1 MAVKAKAE
9 ITLYKIISVDKVV
22 RYHLLQSSTLAA
34 PSKPADGAVI
44 GSNWSKTEPSYTS
57 GSTSTLYFVD
67 QTVLSNG
74 TLKYSEVS
82 KSSSYEAAKE
92 AWNKANNAQK
102 TADSANSKI
111 DGLQVGGR
119 NMLRGSSFDNQ
130 PNVNNTYIKYKN
142 NSVKLTVDNTNGAT
156 GTIKYVSIS
165 SLTQSWNLSDVIGKT
180 ITISMWVYVE
190 KSKQVDGYEFRIVYT
205 HEGNTKWFNPDTKYP
220 YYVPDADKLKVGWNY
235 LYASFTI
242 PSDST
247 QADFNFTLCARAGK
261 TSTAWFSSPK
271 AEIGNVATDW
281 TPAPED
287 AIADTYQ
294 EYYLSASQTA
304 LSGGFWTTTAPT
316 WVNGKYMWSRT
327 VKVDGAGNKTYT
339 PSQNGVCIAGA
350 KGDTGASG
358 KGIKS
363 TAITY
368 QLSASQTKA
377 PTGTWLSS
385 PPKTDIAT
393 PYLWTR
399 TVITYTDNTT
409 STSYSISST
418 LDSLMVGGRNLF
430 KHSSLV
436 GEQLT
441 CDSVNG
447 CNSIDTEKYEDIGY
461 HIVTPNAGNLNNGIL
476 FVFKDFTT
484 LGLKKGDTITFS
496 IDVKGTSDE
505 HNPFLKIWLP
515 KDDPNA
521 WWVGDQS
528 DNSEFVPTNE
538 FKRASVTFTIPNT
551 YELSYIFFGV
561 HGNIQS
567 DLYIRNAKLEKGTV
581 ATDWTPAPEDL
592 ETRVSNAETAIS
604 NNAKEIKLKAS
615 QDEVTTISDNLEV
628 LTKTS
633 TEFKQTVEGW
643 QLNWDKLISTG
654 NAEIASHKDYITFD
668 KGDIILGESSNDL
681 KLKITNDSI
690 QFKGTSDTEVT
701 PDSDATAW
709 ITGKTFHISDGEIQ
723 NSLKFGDI
731 LMKPTSSGNLAI
743 DDYVE
748 FGPTVR
754 IGNPSSRYTRINSN
768 GLMVNNENTVI
779 AQIGYGTAGDPN
791 GGNSVYAFY
800 TFGERKTGTLSGGYS
815 LVEGFNNT
823 ATGFCA
829 HAEGWPSIA
838 SGTSAHAE
846 GSSTASGDDSHAE
859 GGSTTASGDD
869 SHTEGMCTT
878 ASGQSSHAEGEHT
891 EASEIGAHAEGSYT
905 KAMGAYSHAE
915 GGSTTASG
923 DYSHAGG
930 VGTIAK
936 NDYQTVIGRYN
947 ANKNSAFIIGNG
959 SSDTERSNALTV
971 DWDGNITGKSLTSA
985 NDLKL
990 GFGSSNIFKPYFT
1003 KGDSIT
1009 LTIYAVGYVTTRGKE
1024 VAMYVPLSRPII
1036 AGGSVSVASV
1046 NGLTIRQNG
1055 KYLYSSSASNSVNPS
1070 SFRAAIVGS
1079 GCGVNIV
1086 ATFGNTVNATVND
1099 VCSITAS
1106 IKITFS

>member
-22 RYHLLQSSTLAA
+22 RYYLLQSSTLAA

-74 TLKYSEVS
+74 ALKYSEVS

-102 TADSANSKI
+102 TAN
-111 DGLQVGGR
+111 
-119 NMLRGSSFDNQ
+119 
-130 PNVNNTYIKYKN
+130 
-142 NSVKLTVDNTNGAT
+142 
-156 GTIKYVSIS
+156 
-165 SLTQSWNLSDVIGKT
+165 
-180 ITISMWVYVE
+180 
-190 KSKQVDGYEFRIVYT
+190 
-205 HEGNTKWFNPDTKYP
+205 
-220 YYVPDADKLKVGWNY
+220 
-235 LYASFTI
+235 
-242 PSDST
+242 
-247 QADFNFTLCARAGK
+247 
-261 TSTAWFSSPK
+261 
-271 AEIGNVATDW
+271 
-281 TPAPED
+281 D

-304 LSGGFWTTTAPT
+304 LSGGSWSTTAPT

-363 TAITY
+363 TAIAY

-409 STSYSISST
+409 STSYGVSST
-418 LDSLMVGGRNLF
+418 
-430 KHSSLV
+430 
-436 GEQLT
+436 
-441 CDSVNG
+441 
-447 CNSIDTEKYEDIGY
+447 
-461 HIVTPNAGNLNNGIL
+461 
-476 FVFKDFTT
+476 
-484 LGLKKGDTITFS
+484 
-496 IDVKGTSDE
+496 
-505 HNPFLKIWLP
+505 
-515 KDDPNA
+515 
-521 WWVGDQS
+521 
-528 DNSEFVPTNE
+528 
-538 FKRASVTFTIPNT
+538 
-551 YELSYIFFGV
+551 
-561 HGNIQS
+561 
-567 DLYIRNAKLEKGTV
+567 
-581 ATDWTPAPEDL
+581 WTPALEDL
-592 ETRVSNAETAIS
+592 KTRISDAETAIS

-615 QDEVTTISDNLEV
+615 RDEVTTISDNLEV

-643 QLNWDKLISTG
+643 QLNWDKLISTD
-654 NAEIASHKDYITFD
+654 NAEVASHQDYITFD

-690 QFKGTSDTEVT
+690 QFKGTSNTEVT

-723 NSLKFGDI
+723 NSLKFGK
-731 LMKPTSSGNLAI
+731 LYLKPNNENNSVDLYYSDSESDVISGSYVRLGQTISMGNGMGSGFLKLNTGCIQMYPTTLADTI
-743 DDYVE
+743 GNGNTGKFELHAGGSYPYIIFGDYNTNDE
-748 FGPTVR
+748 AKKEKGRYSVR
-754 IGNPSSRYTRINSN
+754 IGGS
-768 GLMVNNENTVI
+768 NTVSGNCSV
-779 AQIGYGTAGDPN
+779 AIGYSSD
-791 GGNSVYAFY
+791 V
-800 TFGERKTGTLSGGYS
+800 SGK
-815 LVEGFNNT
+815 N
-823 ATGFCA
+823 
-829 HAEGWPSIA
+829 
-838 SGTSAHAE
+838 
-846 GSSTASGDDSHAE
+846 STAIGHYLKNISDNQLLIGKYNI
-859 GGSTTASGDD
+859 
-869 SHTEGMCTT
+869 
-878 ASGQSSHAEGEHT
+878 SS
-891 EASEIGAHAEGSYT
+891 
-905 KAMGAYSHAE
+905 
-915 GGSTTASG
+915 
-923 DYSHAGG
+923 DYP
-930 VGTIAK
+930 
-936 NDYQTVIGRYN
+936 
-947 ANKNSAFIIGNG
+947 FIIGNG

-1070 SFRAAIVGS
+1070 SFRAAIVGR

>member
-22 RYHLLQSSTLAA
+22 RYYLLQSSTLAA

-119 NMLRGSSFDNQ
+119 NLARKTSSDWSSWIIPVANKANICASLTSIYPGDKKVGDIFTITFDIEVKKFTAGSGGTFNIFFQGAVDGAWKVSNPFVNISPVFDFKTKALAGDFTERVSATCKIINDNQ
-130 PNVNNTYIKYKN
+130 ASAKKFDFDVRCDYSDGTGKYRIK
-142 NSVKLTVDNTNGAT
+142 
-156 GTIKYVSIS
+156 
-165 SLTQSWNLSDVIGKT
+165 NLK
-180 ITISMWVYVE
+180 VE
-190 KSKQVDGYEFRIVYT
+190 K
-205 HEGNTKWFNPDTKYP
+205 GNK
-220 YYVPDADKLKVGWNY
+220 
-235 LYASFTI
+235 
-242 PSDST
+242 
-247 QADFNFTLCARAGK
+247 
-261 TSTAWFSSPK
+261 
-271 AEIGNVATDW
+271 ATDW

-287 AIADTYQ
+287 AMADTYQ
-294 EYYLSASQTA
+294 EYYLSTSQTA
-304 LSGGFWTTTAPT
+304 LSGGSWSTTAPT
-316 WVNGKYMWSRT
+316 WANGKYMWSRT

-409 STSYSISST
+409 STSYGISST

-436 GEQLT
+436 GEQLV
-441 CDSVNG
+441 CDDISG
-447 CNSIDTEKYEDIGY
+447 CNSVGTMKYEDSGY
-461 HIVTPNAGNLNNGIL
+461 HLVTPNAGNSNNGIL
-476 FVFKDFTT
+476 FKFNDIST

-496 IDVKGTSDE
+496 IDVKGTSDA

-515 KDDPNA
+515 KESTNV
-521 WWVGDQS
+521 WWEGTS
-528 DNSEFVPTNE
+528 SNMAKFVPTKE
-538 FKRASVTFTIPNT
+538 FKRASVTFTIPSS
-551 YELSYIFFGV
+551 YELPYILFGI

-592 ETRVSNAETAIS
+592 KTRISDAETAIS

-615 QDEVTTISDNLEV
+615 QDEVTTISDNLKV

-643 QLNWDKLISTG
+643 QLNWDKLISTD
-654 NAEIASHKDYITFD
+654 NAEVASHQDYITFD

-723 NSLKFGDI
+723 NSLKFGK
-731 LMKPTSSGNLAI
+731 LYLKPNNENNSVDLYYSDSESDVISGSYVRLGQTISMGNGMGSGFLKLNTGCIQMYPTTLADTI
-743 DDYVE
+743 GNGNTGKFELHAGGSYPYIIFGDYNTNDE
-748 FGPTVR
+748 AKKEKGRYSVR
-754 IGNPSSRYTRINSN
+754 IGGS
-768 GLMVNNENTVI
+768 NTVSGNCSV
-779 AQIGYGTAGDPN
+779 AIGYSSD
-791 GGNSVYAFY
+791 V
-800 TFGERKTGTLSGGYS
+800 SGK
-815 LVEGFNNT
+815 N
-823 ATGFCA
+823 
-829 HAEGWPSIA
+829 
-838 SGTSAHAE
+838 
-846 GSSTASGDDSHAE
+846 STAIGHYLKNISDNQLLIGKYNI
-859 GGSTTASGDD
+859 
-869 SHTEGMCTT
+869 
-878 ASGQSSHAEGEHT
+878 SS
-891 EASEIGAHAEGSYT
+891 
-905 KAMGAYSHAE
+905 
-915 GGSTTASG
+915 
-923 DYSHAGG
+923 DYP
-930 VGTIAK
+930 
-936 NDYQTVIGRYN
+936 
-947 ANKNSAFIIGNG
+947 FIIGNG

-1009 LTIYAVGYVTTRGKE
+1009 LTIYAVGYVTTGGKE

>member
-22 RYHLLQSSTLAA
+22 RYYLLQSSTLAA

-74 TLKYSEVS
+74 ALKYSEVS

-102 TADSANSKI
+102 TAN
-111 DGLQVGGR
+111 
-119 NMLRGSSFDNQ
+119 
-130 PNVNNTYIKYKN
+130 
-142 NSVKLTVDNTNGAT
+142 
-156 GTIKYVSIS
+156 
-165 SLTQSWNLSDVIGKT
+165 
-180 ITISMWVYVE
+180 
-190 KSKQVDGYEFRIVYT
+190 
-205 HEGNTKWFNPDTKYP
+205 
-220 YYVPDADKLKVGWNY
+220 
-235 LYASFTI
+235 
-242 PSDST
+242 
-247 QADFNFTLCARAGK
+247 
-261 TSTAWFSSPK
+261 
-271 AEIGNVATDW
+271 
-281 TPAPED
+281 D

-304 LSGGFWTTTAPT
+304 LSGGSWSTTAPT

-363 TAITY
+363 TAIAY

-409 STSYSISST
+409 STSYGVSST
-418 LDSLMVGGRNLF
+418 
-430 KHSSLV
+430 
-436 GEQLT
+436 
-441 CDSVNG
+441 
-447 CNSIDTEKYEDIGY
+447 
-461 HIVTPNAGNLNNGIL
+461 
-476 FVFKDFTT
+476 
-484 LGLKKGDTITFS
+484 
-496 IDVKGTSDE
+496 
-505 HNPFLKIWLP
+505 
-515 KDDPNA
+515 
-521 WWVGDQS
+521 
-528 DNSEFVPTNE
+528 
-538 FKRASVTFTIPNT
+538 
-551 YELSYIFFGV
+551 
-561 HGNIQS
+561 
-567 DLYIRNAKLEKGTV
+567 
-581 ATDWTPAPEDL
+581 WTPALEDL
-592 ETRVSNAETAIS
+592 KTRISDAETAIS

-615 QDEVTTISDNLEV
+615 RDEVTAISDNLKV

-643 QLNWDKLISTG
+643 QLNWDKLISTD
-654 NAEIASHKDYITFD
+654 NAEVASHQDYITFD

-690 QFKGTSDTEVT
+690 QFKGTSNTEVM

-723 NSLKFGDI
+723 NSLKFGK
-731 LMKPTSSGNLAI
+731 LYLKPNNENNSVDLYYSDSESDVISGSYVRLGQTISMGNGMGSGFLKLNTGCIQMYPTTLADTNGNGNTGKFELHAGGSYPYI
-743 DDYVE
+743 IFGDYNTNDE
-748 FGPTVR
+748 AKKEKGRYSVR
-754 IGNPSSRYTRINSN
+754 IGGS
-768 GLMVNNENTVI
+768 NTVSGNCSV
-779 AQIGYGTAGDPN
+779 AIGYSSD
-791 GGNSVYAFY
+791 V
-800 TFGERKTGTLSGGYS
+800 SGK
-815 LVEGFNNT
+815 N
-823 ATGFCA
+823 
-829 HAEGWPSIA
+829 
-838 SGTSAHAE
+838 
-846 GSSTASGDDSHAE
+846 STAIGHYLKNISDNQLLIGKYNI
-859 GGSTTASGDD
+859 
-869 SHTEGMCTT
+869 
-878 ASGQSSHAEGEHT
+878 SS
-891 EASEIGAHAEGSYT
+891 
-905 KAMGAYSHAE
+905 
-915 GGSTTASG
+915 
-923 DYSHAGG
+923 DYP
-930 VGTIAK
+930 
-936 NDYQTVIGRYN
+936 
-947 ANKNSAFIIGNG
+947 FIIGNG

>member
-22 RYHLLQSSTLAA
+22 RYYLLQSSTLAA

-74 TLKYSEVS
+74 ALKYSEVS

-119 NMLRGSSFDNQ
+119 NLARKTSSDWSSWIIPVANKANICASLTSIYPGDKKVGDIFTITFDIEVKKFTAGSGGTFNIFFQGAVDGAWKVSNPFVNISPVFDFKTKALAGDFTERVSATCKIINDNQ
-130 PNVNNTYIKYKN
+130 ASAKKFDFDVRCDYSDGTGKYRIK
-142 NSVKLTVDNTNGAT
+142 
-156 GTIKYVSIS
+156 
-165 SLTQSWNLSDVIGKT
+165 NLK
-180 ITISMWVYVE
+180 VE
-190 KSKQVDGYEFRIVYT
+190 K
-205 HEGNTKWFNPDTKYP
+205 GNK
-220 YYVPDADKLKVGWNY
+220 
-235 LYASFTI
+235 
-242 PSDST
+242 
-247 QADFNFTLCARAGK
+247 
-261 TSTAWFSSPK
+261 
-271 AEIGNVATDW
+271 ATDW

-304 LSGGFWTTTAPT
+304 LSGGSWSTTAPT

-363 TAITY
+363 TAIAY

-377 PTGTWLSS
+377 PTSTWLSS

-409 STSYSISST
+409 STSYGVSST

-447 CNSIDTEKYEDIGY
+447 CNSIDTKEYEDIGY

-496 IDVKGTSDE
+496 IDVKGTTDE
-505 HNPFLKIWLP
+505 YNPFLKIWLP
-515 KDDPNA
+515 KDNPDA

-592 ETRVSNAETAIS
+592 ETRVSDAETAIS
-604 NNAKEIKLKAS
+604 NNEKEIKLKAS
-615 QDEVTTISDNLEV
+615 QDEVTTISDNLKV
-628 LTKTS
+628 FTKTS

-643 QLNWDKLISTG
+643 QLNWDKLISTD
-654 NAEIASHKDYITFD
+654 NAEVASHQDYITFD

-723 NSLKFGDI
+723 NSLKFGK
-731 LMKPTSSGNLAI
+731 LYLKPNNENNSVDLYYSDSESDVISGSYVRLGQTISMGNGMGSGFLKLNTGCIQMYPTTLADTI
-743 DDYVE
+743 GNGNTGKFELHAGGSYPYIIFGDYNTNDE
-748 FGPTVR
+748 AKKEKGRYSVR
-754 IGNPSSRYTRINSN
+754 IGGS
-768 GLMVNNENTVI
+768 NTVSGNCSV
-779 AQIGYGTAGDPN
+779 AIGYSSD
-791 GGNSVYAFY
+791 V
-800 TFGERKTGTLSGGYS
+800 SGK
-815 LVEGFNNT
+815 N
-823 ATGFCA
+823 
-829 HAEGWPSIA
+829 
-838 SGTSAHAE
+838 
-846 GSSTASGDDSHAE
+846 STAIGHYLKNISDNQLLIGKYNI
-859 GGSTTASGDD
+859 
-869 SHTEGMCTT
+869 
-878 ASGQSSHAEGEHT
+878 SS
-891 EASEIGAHAEGSYT
+891 
-905 KAMGAYSHAE
+905 
-915 GGSTTASG
+915 
-923 DYSHAGG
+923 DYP
-930 VGTIAK
+930 
-936 NDYQTVIGRYN
+936 
-947 ANKNSAFIIGNG
+947 FIIGNG

-1009 LTIYAVGYVTTRGKE
+1009 LTIYAVGYVTTGGKE

-1046 NGLTIRQNG
+1046 HGLTIRQNG

>member
-22 RYHLLQSSTLAA
+22 RYYLLQSSTLAA

-74 TLKYSEVS
+74 ALKYSEVS

-102 TADSANSKI
+102 TAN
-111 DGLQVGGR
+111 
-119 NMLRGSSFDNQ
+119 
-130 PNVNNTYIKYKN
+130 
-142 NSVKLTVDNTNGAT
+142 
-156 GTIKYVSIS
+156 
-165 SLTQSWNLSDVIGKT
+165 
-180 ITISMWVYVE
+180 
-190 KSKQVDGYEFRIVYT
+190 
-205 HEGNTKWFNPDTKYP
+205 
-220 YYVPDADKLKVGWNY
+220 
-235 LYASFTI
+235 
-242 PSDST
+242 
-247 QADFNFTLCARAGK
+247 
-261 TSTAWFSSPK
+261 
-271 AEIGNVATDW
+271 
-281 TPAPED
+281 D

-304 LSGGFWTTTAPT
+304 LSGGSWSTTAPT

-363 TAITY
+363 TAIAY

-409 STSYSISST
+409 STSYGVSST
-418 LDSLMVGGRNLF
+418 
-430 KHSSLV
+430 
-436 GEQLT
+436 
-441 CDSVNG
+441 
-447 CNSIDTEKYEDIGY
+447 
-461 HIVTPNAGNLNNGIL
+461 
-476 FVFKDFTT
+476 
-484 LGLKKGDTITFS
+484 
-496 IDVKGTSDE
+496 
-505 HNPFLKIWLP
+505 
-515 KDDPNA
+515 
-521 WWVGDQS
+521 
-528 DNSEFVPTNE
+528 
-538 FKRASVTFTIPNT
+538 
-551 YELSYIFFGV
+551 
-561 HGNIQS
+561 
-567 DLYIRNAKLEKGTV
+567 
-581 ATDWTPAPEDL
+581 WTPALEDL
-592 ETRVSNAETAIS
+592 KTRISDAETAIS

-615 QDEVTTISDNLEV
+615 RDEVTAISDNLKV

-643 QLNWDKLISTG
+643 QLNWDKLISTD
-654 NAEIASHKDYITFD
+654 NAEVASHQDYITFD

-690 QFKGTSDTEVT
+690 QFKGTSNTEVT

-723 NSLKFGDI
+723 NSLKFGK
-731 LMKPTSSGNLAI
+731 LYLKPNNENNSVDLYYSDSESDVISGSYVRLGQTISMGNGMGSGFLKLNTGCIQMYPTTLADTNGNGNTGKFELHAGGSYPYI
-743 DDYVE
+743 IFGDYNTNDE
-748 FGPTVR
+748 AKKEKGRYSVR
-754 IGNPSSRYTRINSN
+754 IGGS
-768 GLMVNNENTVI
+768 NTVSGNCSV
-779 AQIGYGTAGDPN
+779 AIGYSSD
-791 GGNSVYAFY
+791 V
-800 TFGERKTGTLSGGYS
+800 SGK
-815 LVEGFNNT
+815 N
-823 ATGFCA
+823 
-829 HAEGWPSIA
+829 
-838 SGTSAHAE
+838 
-846 GSSTASGDDSHAE
+846 STAIGHYLKNISDNQLLIGKYNI
-859 GGSTTASGDD
+859 
-869 SHTEGMCTT
+869 
-878 ASGQSSHAEGEHT
+878 SS
-891 EASEIGAHAEGSYT
+891 
-905 KAMGAYSHAE
+905 
-915 GGSTTASG
+915 
-923 DYSHAGG
+923 DYP
-930 VGTIAK
+930 
-936 NDYQTVIGRYN
+936 
-947 ANKNSAFIIGNG
+947 FIIGNG

-971 DWDGNITGKSLTSA
+971 DWDGNITGKSLISA

-1009 LTIYAVGYVTTRGKE
+1009 LTIYAVGYVTTGGKE

>member
-22 RYHLLQSSTLAA
+22 RYYLLQSSTLAA

-74 TLKYSEVS
+74 ALKYSEVS

-102 TADSANSKI
+102 TAN
-111 DGLQVGGR
+111 
-119 NMLRGSSFDNQ
+119 
-130 PNVNNTYIKYKN
+130 
-142 NSVKLTVDNTNGAT
+142 
-156 GTIKYVSIS
+156 
-165 SLTQSWNLSDVIGKT
+165 
-180 ITISMWVYVE
+180 
-190 KSKQVDGYEFRIVYT
+190 
-205 HEGNTKWFNPDTKYP
+205 
-220 YYVPDADKLKVGWNY
+220 DAM
-235 LYASFTI
+235 
-242 PSDST
+242 
-247 QADFNFTLCARAGK
+247 
-261 TSTAWFSSPK
+261 
-271 AEIGNVATDW
+271 
-281 TPAPED
+281 
-287 AIADTYQ
+287 ADTYQ
-294 EYYLSASQTA
+294 EYYLSTSQTA
-304 LSGGFWTTTAPT
+304 LSGGSWSTTAPT
-316 WVNGKYMWSRT
+316 WANGKYMWSRT

-409 STSYSISST
+409 STSYGVSST
-418 LDSLMVGGRNLF
+418 LDSL
-430 KHSSLV
+430 LV
-436 GEQLT
+436 
-441 CDSVNG
+441 
-447 CNSIDTEKYEDIGY
+447 
-461 HIVTPNAGNLNNGIL
+461 
-476 FVFKDFTT
+476 
-484 LGLKKGDTITFS
+484 
-496 IDVKGTSDE
+496 
-505 HNPFLKIWLP
+505 
-515 KDDPNA
+515 
-521 WWVGDQS
+521 
-528 DNSEFVPTNE
+528 
-538 FKRASVTFTIPNT
+538 
-551 YELSYIFFGV
+551 
-561 HGNIQS
+561 
-567 DLYIRNAKLEKGTV
+567 
-581 ATDWTPAPEDL
+581 EDL
-592 ETRVSNAETAIS
+592 KTRVSDAETAIS

-615 QDEVTTISDNLEV
+615 QDEVTAISDNLKI

-643 QLNWDKLISTG
+643 QLNWDKLISTD
-654 NAEIASHKDYITFD
+654 NAEVASHQDYITFD

-701 PDSDATAW
+701 PDKDATAW

-723 NSLKFGDI
+723 NSLKFGK
-731 LMKPTSSGNLAI
+731 LYLKPNNENNSVDLYYSDSESDVISGSYVRLGQTISMGNGMGSGFLKLNTGCIQMYPTTLADTI
-743 DDYVE
+743 GNGNTGKFELHAGGSYPYIIFGDYNTNDE
-748 FGPTVR
+748 AKKEKGRYSVR
-754 IGNPSSRYTRINSN
+754 IGGS
-768 GLMVNNENTVI
+768 NTVSGNCSV
-779 AQIGYGTAGDPN
+779 AIGYSSD
-791 GGNSVYAFY
+791 V
-800 TFGERKTGTLSGGYS
+800 SGK
-815 LVEGFNNT
+815 N
-823 ATGFCA
+823 
-829 HAEGWPSIA
+829 
-838 SGTSAHAE
+838 
-846 GSSTASGDDSHAE
+846 STAIGHYLKNISDNQLLIGKYNI
-859 GGSTTASGDD
+859 
-869 SHTEGMCTT
+869 
-878 ASGQSSHAEGEHT
+878 SS
-891 EASEIGAHAEGSYT
+891 
-905 KAMGAYSHAE
+905 
-915 GGSTTASG
+915 
-923 DYSHAGG
+923 DYP
-930 VGTIAK
+930 
-936 NDYQTVIGRYN
+936 
-947 ANKNSAFIIGNG
+947 FIIGNG

-1009 LTIYAVGYVTTRGKE
+1009 LTIYAVGYVTTGGKE

-1046 NGLTIRQNG
+1046 HGLTIRQNG

>member
-22 RYHLLQSSTLAA
+22 RYYLLQSSTLAA

-74 TLKYSEVS
+74 ALKYSEVS

-102 TADSANSKI
+102 TAN
-111 DGLQVGGR
+111 
-119 NMLRGSSFDNQ
+119 
-130 PNVNNTYIKYKN
+130 
-142 NSVKLTVDNTNGAT
+142 
-156 GTIKYVSIS
+156 
-165 SLTQSWNLSDVIGKT
+165 
-180 ITISMWVYVE
+180 
-190 KSKQVDGYEFRIVYT
+190 
-205 HEGNTKWFNPDTKYP
+205 
-220 YYVPDADKLKVGWNY
+220 
-235 LYASFTI
+235 
-242 PSDST
+242 
-247 QADFNFTLCARAGK
+247 
-261 TSTAWFSSPK
+261 
-271 AEIGNVATDW
+271 
-281 TPAPED
+281 D

-304 LSGGFWTTTAPT
+304 LSGGSWSTTAPT

-363 TAITY
+363 TAIAY

-409 STSYSISST
+409 STSYGVSST
-418 LDSLMVGGRNLF
+418 
-430 KHSSLV
+430 
-436 GEQLT
+436 
-441 CDSVNG
+441 
-447 CNSIDTEKYEDIGY
+447 
-461 HIVTPNAGNLNNGIL
+461 
-476 FVFKDFTT
+476 
-484 LGLKKGDTITFS
+484 
-496 IDVKGTSDE
+496 
-505 HNPFLKIWLP
+505 
-515 KDDPNA
+515 
-521 WWVGDQS
+521 
-528 DNSEFVPTNE
+528 
-538 FKRASVTFTIPNT
+538 
-551 YELSYIFFGV
+551 
-561 HGNIQS
+561 
-567 DLYIRNAKLEKGTV
+567 
-581 ATDWTPAPEDL
+581 WTPALEDL
-592 ETRVSNAETAIS
+592 KTRISDAETAIS

-643 QLNWDKLISTG
+643 QLNWDKLISTD
-654 NAEIASHKDYITFD
+654 NAEVASHQDYITFD

-690 QFKGTSDTEVT
+690 QFKGTSNTEVT

-723 NSLKFGDI
+723 NSLKFGK
-731 LMKPTSSGNLAI
+731 LYLKPNNENNSVDLYYSDSESDVISGSYVRLGQTISMGNGMGSGFLKLNTGCIQMYPTTLADTNGNGNTGKFELHAGGSYPYI
-743 DDYVE
+743 IFGDYNTNDE
-748 FGPTVR
+748 AKKEKGRYSVR
-754 IGNPSSRYTRINSN
+754 IGGS
-768 GLMVNNENTVI
+768 NTVSGNCSV
-779 AQIGYGTAGDPN
+779 AIGYSSD
-791 GGNSVYAFY
+791 V
-800 TFGERKTGTLSGGYS
+800 SGK
-815 LVEGFNNT
+815 N
-823 ATGFCA
+823 
-829 HAEGWPSIA
+829 
-838 SGTSAHAE
+838 
-846 GSSTASGDDSHAE
+846 STAIGHYLKNISDNQLLIGKYNI
-859 GGSTTASGDD
+859 
-869 SHTEGMCTT
+869 
-878 ASGQSSHAEGEHT
+878 SS
-891 EASEIGAHAEGSYT
+891 
-905 KAMGAYSHAE
+905 
-915 GGSTTASG
+915 
-923 DYSHAGG
+923 DYP
-930 VGTIAK
+930 
-936 NDYQTVIGRYN
+936 
-947 ANKNSAFIIGNG
+947 FIIGNG

-1009 LTIYAVGYVTTRGKE
+1009 LTIYAVGYVTTGGKE

-1046 NGLTIRQNG
+1046 HGLTIRQNG

>member
-22 RYHLLQSSTLAA
+22 RYYLLQSSTLAA

-119 NMLRGSSFDNQ
+119 NLARKTSSDWSSWIIPVANKANICASLTSIYPGDKKVGDIFTITFDIEVKKFTAGSGGTFNIFFQGAVDGAWKVSNLFVNISPVFDFKTKALAGDFTERVSATCKIINDNQ
-130 PNVNNTYIKYKN
+130 ASAKKFDFDVRCDYSDGTGKYRIK
-142 NSVKLTVDNTNGAT
+142 
-156 GTIKYVSIS
+156 
-165 SLTQSWNLSDVIGKT
+165 NLK
-180 ITISMWVYVE
+180 VE
-190 KSKQVDGYEFRIVYT
+190 K
-205 HEGNTKWFNPDTKYP
+205 GNK
-220 YYVPDADKLKVGWNY
+220 
-235 LYASFTI
+235 
-242 PSDST
+242 
-247 QADFNFTLCARAGK
+247 
-261 TSTAWFSSPK
+261 
-271 AEIGNVATDW
+271 ATDW

-287 AIADTYQ
+287 AMADTYQ
-294 EYYLSASQTA
+294 EYYLSTSQTA
-304 LSGGFWTTTAPT
+304 LSGGSWSTTAPT
-316 WVNGKYMWSRT
+316 WANGKYMWSRT

-409 STSYSISST
+409 STSYGISST

-436 GEQLT
+436 GEQLV

-447 CNSIDTEKYEDIGY
+447 CNSIDTMKYEDSGY

-515 KDDPNA
+515 KEKIDV
-521 WWVGDQS
+521 WWEGTS
-528 DNSEFVPTNE
+528 SNMAEFVPTKE
-538 FKRASVTFTIPNT
+538 FKRASVTFTIPSS

-592 ETRVSNAETAIS
+592 KTRVSNAETAIS

-615 QDEVTTISDNLEV
+615 QDKVTAISDDLKV

-643 QLNWDKLISTG
+643 QLNWDKLISTD
-654 NAEIASHKDYITFD
+654 NAEVASHQDYITFD

-690 QFKGTSDTEVT
+690 QFKGTSNTEVT

-723 NSLKFGDI
+723 NSLKFGK
-731 LMKPTSSGNLAI
+731 LYLKPNNENNSVDLYYSDSESDVISGSYVRLGQTISMGNGMGSGFLKLNTGCIQMYPTTLADTNGNGNTGKFELHAGGSYPYI
-743 DDYVE
+743 IFGDYNTNDE
-748 FGPTVR
+748 AKKEKGRYSVR
-754 IGNPSSRYTRINSN
+754 IGGS
-768 GLMVNNENTVI
+768 NTVSGNCSV
-779 AQIGYGTAGDPN
+779 AIGYSSD
-791 GGNSVYAFY
+791 V
-800 TFGERKTGTLSGGYS
+800 SGK
-815 LVEGFNNT
+815 N
-823 ATGFCA
+823 
-829 HAEGWPSIA
+829 
-838 SGTSAHAE
+838 
-846 GSSTASGDDSHAE
+846 STAIGHYLKNISDNQLLIGKYNI
-859 GGSTTASGDD
+859 
-869 SHTEGMCTT
+869 
-878 ASGQSSHAEGEHT
+878 SS
-891 EASEIGAHAEGSYT
+891 
-905 KAMGAYSHAE
+905 
-915 GGSTTASG
+915 
-923 DYSHAGG
+923 DYP
-930 VGTIAK
+930 
-936 NDYQTVIGRYN
+936 
-947 ANKNSAFIIGNG
+947 FIIGNG

>member
-22 RYHLLQSSTLAA
+22 RYYLLQSSTLAA

-74 TLKYSEVS
+74 ALKYSEVS

-102 TADSANSKI
+102 TAN
-111 DGLQVGGR
+111 
-119 NMLRGSSFDNQ
+119 
-130 PNVNNTYIKYKN
+130 
-142 NSVKLTVDNTNGAT
+142 
-156 GTIKYVSIS
+156 
-165 SLTQSWNLSDVIGKT
+165 
-180 ITISMWVYVE
+180 
-190 KSKQVDGYEFRIVYT
+190 
-205 HEGNTKWFNPDTKYP
+205 
-220 YYVPDADKLKVGWNY
+220 
-235 LYASFTI
+235 
-242 PSDST
+242 
-247 QADFNFTLCARAGK
+247 
-261 TSTAWFSSPK
+261 
-271 AEIGNVATDW
+271 
-281 TPAPED
+281 D

-304 LSGGFWTTTAPT
+304 LSGGSWSTTAPT

-363 TAITY
+363 TVIAY

-409 STSYSISST
+409 STSYGVSST
-418 LDSLMVGGRNLF
+418 
-430 KHSSLV
+430 
-436 GEQLT
+436 
-441 CDSVNG
+441 
-447 CNSIDTEKYEDIGY
+447 
-461 HIVTPNAGNLNNGIL
+461 
-476 FVFKDFTT
+476 
-484 LGLKKGDTITFS
+484 
-496 IDVKGTSDE
+496 
-505 HNPFLKIWLP
+505 
-515 KDDPNA
+515 
-521 WWVGDQS
+521 
-528 DNSEFVPTNE
+528 
-538 FKRASVTFTIPNT
+538 
-551 YELSYIFFGV
+551 
-561 HGNIQS
+561 
-567 DLYIRNAKLEKGTV
+567 
-581 ATDWTPAPEDL
+581 WTPALEDL
-592 ETRVSNAETAIS
+592 KTRISDAETAIS

-615 QDEVTTISDNLEV
+615 QDGVTTISDNLKV

-643 QLNWDKLISTG
+643 QLNWDKLISTD
-654 NAEIASHKDYITFD
+654 NAEVASHQDYITFD

-690 QFKGTSDTEVT
+690 QFKGTRNTEVT

-723 NSLKFGDI
+723 NSLKFGK
-731 LMKPTSSGNLAI
+731 LYLKPNNENNSVDLYYSDSESDVISGSYVRLGQTISMGNGMGSGFLKLNTGCIQMYPTTLADTI
-743 DDYVE
+743 GNGNTGKFELHAGGSYPYIIFGDYNTNDE
-748 FGPTVR
+748 AKKEKGRYSVR
-754 IGNPSSRYTRINSN
+754 IGGS
-768 GLMVNNENTVI
+768 NTVSGNCSV
-779 AQIGYGTAGDPN
+779 AIGYSSD
-791 GGNSVYAFY
+791 V
-800 TFGERKTGTLSGGYS
+800 SGK
-815 LVEGFNNT
+815 N
-823 ATGFCA
+823 
-829 HAEGWPSIA
+829 
-838 SGTSAHAE
+838 
-846 GSSTASGDDSHAE
+846 STAIGHYLKNISDNQLLIGKYNI
-859 GGSTTASGDD
+859 
-869 SHTEGMCTT
+869 
-878 ASGQSSHAEGEHT
+878 SS
-891 EASEIGAHAEGSYT
+891 
-905 KAMGAYSHAE
+905 
-915 GGSTTASG
+915 
-923 DYSHAGG
+923 DYP
-930 VGTIAK
+930 
-936 NDYQTVIGRYN
+936 
-947 ANKNSAFIIGNG
+947 FIIGNG

>member
-22 RYHLLQSSTLAA
+22 RYYLLQSSTLAA

-102 TADSANSKI
+102 TAN
-111 DGLQVGGR
+111 
-119 NMLRGSSFDNQ
+119 
-130 PNVNNTYIKYKN
+130 
-142 NSVKLTVDNTNGAT
+142 
-156 GTIKYVSIS
+156 
-165 SLTQSWNLSDVIGKT
+165 
-180 ITISMWVYVE
+180 
-190 KSKQVDGYEFRIVYT
+190 
-205 HEGNTKWFNPDTKYP
+205 
-220 YYVPDADKLKVGWNY
+220 
-235 LYASFTI
+235 
-242 PSDST
+242 
-247 QADFNFTLCARAGK
+247 
-261 TSTAWFSSPK
+261 
-271 AEIGNVATDW
+271 
-281 TPAPED
+281 D

-304 LSGGFWTTTAPT
+304 LSGGSWSTTAPT

-409 STSYSISST
+409 STSYGVSST

-441 CDSVNG
+441 CDSING

-461 HIVTPNAGNLNNGIL
+461 HIVTSNAGNLNNGIL

-528 DNSEFVPTNE
+528 NNSEFVPTNE

-567 DLYIRNAKLEKGTV
+567 DLYIRNVKLEKGTV
-581 ATDWTPAPEDL
+581 ATDWTPAPEDFKK
-592 ETRVSNAETAIS
+592 RISDVETAIS

-615 QDEVTTISDNLEV
+615 QDEVTTISDNLRV
-628 LTKTS
+628 FTKTS

-643 QLNWDKLISTG
+643 QLNWDKLISTD
-654 NAEIASHKDYITFD
+654 NAEVASHQDYITFD

-690 QFKGTSDTEVT
+690 QFKGTSNTKVT

-723 NSLKFGDI
+723 NSLKFGK
-731 LMKPTSSGNLAI
+731 LYLKPNNENNSVDLYYSDSESDVISGSYVRLGQTISMGNGMGSGFLKLNTGCIQMYPTTLADAI
-743 DDYVE
+743 GNGNTGKFELHAGGSYPYIIFGDYNTNDE
-748 FGPTVR
+748 AKKEKGRYSVR
-754 IGNPSSRYTRINSN
+754 IGGS
-768 GLMVNNENTVI
+768 NTVS
-779 AQIGYGTAGDPN
+779 
-791 GGNSVYAFY
+791 GNCSVAI
-800 TFGERKTGTLSGGYS
+800 GYS
-815 LVEGFNNT
+815 LKNISDNQLLIGKYN
-823 ATGFCA
+823 
-829 HAEGWPSIA
+829 I
-838 SGTSAHAE
+838 
-846 GSSTASGDDSHAE
+846 SS
-859 GGSTTASGDD
+859 
-869 SHTEGMCTT
+869 
-878 ASGQSSHAEGEHT
+878 
-891 EASEIGAHAEGSYT
+891 
-905 KAMGAYSHAE
+905 
-915 GGSTTASG
+915 
-923 DYSHAGG
+923 DYP
-930 VGTIAK
+930 
-936 NDYQTVIGRYN
+936 
-947 ANKNSAFIIGNG
+947 FIIGNG

-1003 KGDSIT
+1003 KGYSIT
-1009 LTIYAVGYVTTRGKE
+1009 LTIYAVGYVTTGGKE

>member
-22 RYHLLQSSTLAA
+22 RYYLLQSSTLAA

-74 TLKYSEVS
+74 ALKYSEVS

-102 TADSANSKI
+102 TAN
-111 DGLQVGGR
+111 
-119 NMLRGSSFDNQ
+119 
-130 PNVNNTYIKYKN
+130 
-142 NSVKLTVDNTNGAT
+142 
-156 GTIKYVSIS
+156 
-165 SLTQSWNLSDVIGKT
+165 
-180 ITISMWVYVE
+180 
-190 KSKQVDGYEFRIVYT
+190 
-205 HEGNTKWFNPDTKYP
+205 
-220 YYVPDADKLKVGWNY
+220 
-235 LYASFTI
+235 
-242 PSDST
+242 
-247 QADFNFTLCARAGK
+247 
-261 TSTAWFSSPK
+261 
-271 AEIGNVATDW
+271 
-281 TPAPED
+281 D

-304 LSGGFWTTTAPT
+304 LSGGSWSTTAPT

-363 TAITY
+363 TAIAY

-399 TVITYTDNTT
+399 TVFTYTDNTT
-409 STSYSISST
+409 STSYGVSST

-441 CDSVNG
+441 CDSING

-461 HIVTPNAGNLNNGIL
+461 HIVTPNDGNQNNGIL

-505 HNPFLKIWLP
+505 YNPFLKIWLP
-515 KDDPNA
+515 KDNPDA

-592 ETRVSNAETAIS
+592 ETRVSAAETAIS

-615 QDEVTTISDNLEV
+615 QDEVTAISDNLKV

-643 QLNWDKLISTG
+643 QLNWDKLISTD
-654 NAEIASHKDYITFD
+654 NAEVASHQDYITFD

-690 QFKGTSDTEVT
+690 QFKGTSNTEVT

-723 NSLKFGDI
+723 NSLKFGK
-731 LMKPTSSGNLAI
+731 LYLKPNNENNSVDLYYSDSESDVISGSYVRLGQTISMGNGMGSGFLKLNTGCIQMYPTTLADTI
-743 DDYVE
+743 GNGNTGKFELHAGGSYPYIIFGDYNTNDE
-748 FGPTVR
+748 AKKEKGRYSVR
-754 IGNPSSRYTRINSN
+754 IGGS
-768 GLMVNNENTVI
+768 NTVSGNCSV
-779 AQIGYGTAGDPN
+779 AIGYSSD
-791 GGNSVYAFY
+791 V
-800 TFGERKTGTLSGGYS
+800 SGK
-815 LVEGFNNT
+815 N
-823 ATGFCA
+823 
-829 HAEGWPSIA
+829 
-838 SGTSAHAE
+838 
-846 GSSTASGDDSHAE
+846 STAIGHYLKNISDNQLLIGKYNI
-859 GGSTTASGDD
+859 
-869 SHTEGMCTT
+869 
-878 ASGQSSHAEGEHT
+878 SS
-891 EASEIGAHAEGSYT
+891 
-905 KAMGAYSHAE
+905 
-915 GGSTTASG
+915 
-923 DYSHAGG
+923 DYP
-930 VGTIAK
+930 
-936 NDYQTVIGRYN
+936 
-947 ANKNSAFIIGNG
+947 FIIGNG

-1009 LTIYAVGYVTTRGKE
+1009 LTIYAVGYVTTGGKE

>member
-22 RYHLLQSSTLAA
+22 RYYLLQSSTLAA
-34 PSKPADGAVI
+34 PSKPADGTVI

-119 NMLRGSSFDNQ
+119 NLARKTSSDWSSWIIPVANKANICASLTSIYPGDKKVGDIFTITFDIEVKKFTAGSGGTFNIFFQGAVDGAWKVSNPFVNISPVFDFKTKALAGDFTERVSATCKIINDNQ
-130 PNVNNTYIKYKN
+130 ASAKKFDFDVRCDYSDGTGKYRIK
-142 NSVKLTVDNTNGAT
+142 
-156 GTIKYVSIS
+156 
-165 SLTQSWNLSDVIGKT
+165 NLK
-180 ITISMWVYVE
+180 VE
-190 KSKQVDGYEFRIVYT
+190 K
-205 HEGNTKWFNPDTKYP
+205 GNK
-220 YYVPDADKLKVGWNY
+220 
-235 LYASFTI
+235 
-242 PSDST
+242 
-247 QADFNFTLCARAGK
+247 
-261 TSTAWFSSPK
+261 
-271 AEIGNVATDW
+271 ATDW

-287 AIADTYQ
+287 AMADTYQ
-294 EYYLSASQTA
+294 EYYLSTSQTA
-304 LSGGFWTTTAPT
+304 LSGGSWSTTAPT
-316 WVNGKYMWSRT
+316 WANGKYMWSRT

-409 STSYSISST
+409 STSYGISST

-436 GEQLT
+436 GEQLV
-441 CDSVNG
+441 CDDISG
-447 CNSIDTEKYEDIGY
+447 CNSVGTMKYEDSGY
-461 HIVTPNAGNLNNGIL
+461 HLVTPNAGNSNNGIL
-476 FVFKDFTT
+476 FKFNDIST

-496 IDVKGTSDE
+496 IDVKGTSDA

-515 KDDPNA
+515 KESMNV
-521 WWVGDQS
+521 WWEGTS
-528 DNSEFVPTNE
+528 SNMAKFVPTKE
-538 FKRASVTFTIPNT
+538 FKRASVTFTIPSS
-551 YELSYIFFGV
+551 YELPYILFGI

-592 ETRVSNAETAIS
+592 KTRISDAETAIS

-615 QDEVTTISDNLEV
+615 QDEVTAISDNLKV

-643 QLNWDKLISTG
+643 QLNWDKLISTD
-654 NAEIASHKDYITFD
+654 NAEVASHQDYITFD

-701 PDSDATAW
+701 PDKDATAW

-723 NSLKFGDI
+723 NSLKFGK
-731 LMKPTSSGNLAI
+731 LYLKPNNENNSVDLYYSDSESDVISGSYVRLGQTISMGNGMGSGFLKLNTGCIQMYPTTLADTNGNGNTGKFELHAGGSYPYI
-743 DDYVE
+743 IFGDYNTNDE
-748 FGPTVR
+748 AKKEKGRYSVR
-754 IGNPSSRYTRINSN
+754 IGGS
-768 GLMVNNENTVI
+768 NTVSGNCSV
-779 AQIGYGTAGDPN
+779 AIGYSSD
-791 GGNSVYAFY
+791 V
-800 TFGERKTGTLSGGYS
+800 SGK
-815 LVEGFNNT
+815 N
-823 ATGFCA
+823 
-829 HAEGWPSIA
+829 
-838 SGTSAHAE
+838 
-846 GSSTASGDDSHAE
+846 STAIGHYLKNISDNQLLIGKYNI
-859 GGSTTASGDD
+859 
-869 SHTEGMCTT
+869 
-878 ASGQSSHAEGEHT
+878 SS
-891 EASEIGAHAEGSYT
+891 
-905 KAMGAYSHAE
+905 
-915 GGSTTASG
+915 
-923 DYSHAGG
+923 DYP
-930 VGTIAK
+930 
-936 NDYQTVIGRYN
+936 
-947 ANKNSAFIIGNG
+947 FIIGNG

-1009 LTIYAVGYVTTRGKE
+1009 LTIYAVGYVTTGGKE

>member
-22 RYHLLQSSTLAA
+22 RYYLLQSSTLAA

-119 NMLRGSSFDNQ
+119 NLILNSKGDKKAGFFKNFTIGDGFGEITLKSKKTCSNIDITAGFLLGCRDYTVDEQVTWSYDIMYTAWNFPVGTTRTEFWMGQRYTYAPSGETATGIWSNVTKYDLPVVGVDGCKLNKWYHVEKTVTIPTQAS
-130 PNVNNTYIKYKN
+130 PNVGTAASIQFY
-142 NSVKLTVDNTNGAT
+142 NSNA
-156 GTIKYVSIS
+156 
-165 SLTQSWNLSDVIGKT
+165 DV
-180 ITISMWVYVE
+180 E
-190 KSKQVDGYEFRIVYT
+190 
-205 HEGNTKWFNPDTKYP
+205 
-220 YYVPDADKLKVGWNY
+220 
-235 LYASFTI
+235 ASFT
-242 PSDST
+242 
-247 QADFNFTLCARAGK
+247 ARIRNVK
-261 TSTAWFSSPK
+261 L
-271 AEIGNVATDW
+271 ERGNKATDW

-287 AIADTYQ
+287 AMADTYQ
-294 EYYLSASQTA
+294 EYYLSTSQTA
-304 LSGGFWTTTAPT
+304 LSGGSWSTTAPT
-316 WVNGKYMWSRT
+316 WANGKYMWSRT

-409 STSYSISST
+409 STSYGISST

-436 GEQLT
+436 GEQLV
-441 CDSVNG
+441 CDDISG
-447 CNSIDTEKYEDIGY
+447 CNSIDTMKYEDSGY
-461 HIVTPNAGNLNNGIL
+461 HLVTPNAGNSNNGIQ
-476 FVFKDFTT
+476 FKFNDIST

-496 IDVKGTSDE
+496 IDVKGTSDGN
-505 HNPFLKIWLP
+505 NPFLKIWLP
-515 KDDPNA
+515 KEKIEV
-521 WWVGDQS
+521 WWDGTSS
-528 DNSEFVPTNE
+528 DGVEFVPTKE
-538 FKRASVTFTIPNT
+538 FKRASVTFTIPSS
-551 YELSYIFFGV
+551 YELPYILFGI

-592 ETRVSNAETAIS
+592 ETRVSDAETAIS

-615 QDEVTTISDNLEV
+615 RDEVTAISDNLEV

-643 QLNWDKLISTG
+643 QLNWDKLISTD
-654 NAEIASHKDYITFD
+654 NAEVASHQDYITFD

-690 QFKGTSDTEVT
+690 QFKGTSNTEVT

-723 NSLKFGDI
+723 NSLKFGK
-731 LMKPTSSGNLAI
+731 LYLKPNNENNSVDLYYSDSESDVISGSYVRLGQTISMGNGMGSGFLKLNTGCIQMYPTTLADTI
-743 DDYVE
+743 GNGNTGKFELHAGGSYPYIIFGDYNTNDE
-748 FGPTVR
+748 AKKEKGRYSVR
-754 IGNPSSRYTRINSN
+754 IGGS
-768 GLMVNNENTVI
+768 NTVSGNCSV
-779 AQIGYGTAGDPN
+779 AIGYSSD
-791 GGNSVYAFY
+791 V
-800 TFGERKTGTLSGGYS
+800 SGK
-815 LVEGFNNT
+815 N
-823 ATGFCA
+823 
-829 HAEGWPSIA
+829 
-838 SGTSAHAE
+838 
-846 GSSTASGDDSHAE
+846 STAIGHYLKNISDNQLLIGKYNI
-859 GGSTTASGDD
+859 
-869 SHTEGMCTT
+869 
-878 ASGQSSHAEGEHT
+878 SS
-891 EASEIGAHAEGSYT
+891 
-905 KAMGAYSHAE
+905 
-915 GGSTTASG
+915 
-923 DYSHAGG
+923 DYP
-930 VGTIAK
+930 
-936 NDYQTVIGRYN
+936 
-947 ANKNSAFIIGNG
+947 FIIGNG

-1009 LTIYAVGYVTTRGKE
+1009 LTIYAVGYVTTGGKE

>member
-22 RYHLLQSSTLAA
+22 RYYLLQSSTLTA

-74 TLKYSEVS
+74 ALKYSEVS

-102 TADSANSKI
+102 TAN
-111 DGLQVGGR
+111 
-119 NMLRGSSFDNQ
+119 
-130 PNVNNTYIKYKN
+130 
-142 NSVKLTVDNTNGAT
+142 
-156 GTIKYVSIS
+156 
-165 SLTQSWNLSDVIGKT
+165 
-180 ITISMWVYVE
+180 
-190 KSKQVDGYEFRIVYT
+190 
-205 HEGNTKWFNPDTKYP
+205 
-220 YYVPDADKLKVGWNY
+220 
-235 LYASFTI
+235 
-242 PSDST
+242 
-247 QADFNFTLCARAGK
+247 
-261 TSTAWFSSPK
+261 
-271 AEIGNVATDW
+271 
-281 TPAPED
+281 D

-304 LSGGFWTTTAPT
+304 LSGGSWSTTAPT

-363 TAITY
+363 TAIAY

-409 STSYSISST
+409 STSYGVSST
-418 LDSLMVGGRNLF
+418 
-430 KHSSLV
+430 
-436 GEQLT
+436 
-441 CDSVNG
+441 
-447 CNSIDTEKYEDIGY
+447 
-461 HIVTPNAGNLNNGIL
+461 
-476 FVFKDFTT
+476 
-484 LGLKKGDTITFS
+484 
-496 IDVKGTSDE
+496 
-505 HNPFLKIWLP
+505 
-515 KDDPNA
+515 
-521 WWVGDQS
+521 
-528 DNSEFVPTNE
+528 
-538 FKRASVTFTIPNT
+538 
-551 YELSYIFFGV
+551 
-561 HGNIQS
+561 
-567 DLYIRNAKLEKGTV
+567 
-581 ATDWTPAPEDL
+581 WTPALEDL
-592 ETRVSNAETAIS
+592 KTRISDAETAIS

-615 QDEVTTISDNLEV
+615 RDEVTAISDNLKV

-643 QLNWDKLISTG
+643 QLNWDKLISTD
-654 NAEIASHKDYITFD
+654 NAEVASHQDYITFD

-690 QFKGTSDTEVT
+690 QFKGTSNTEVT

-723 NSLKFGDI
+723 NSLKFGK
-731 LMKPTSSGNLAI
+731 LYLKPNNENNSVDLYYSDSESDVISGSYVRLGQTISMGNGMGSGFLKLNTGCIQMYPTTLADTI
-743 DDYVE
+743 GNGNTGKFELHAGGSYPYIIFGDYNTNDE
-748 FGPTVR
+748 AKKEKGRYSVR
-754 IGNPSSRYTRINSN
+754 IGGS
-768 GLMVNNENTVI
+768 NTVSGNCSV
-779 AQIGYGTAGDPN
+779 AIGYSSD
-791 GGNSVYAFY
+791 V
-800 TFGERKTGTLSGGYS
+800 SGK
-815 LVEGFNNT
+815 N
-823 ATGFCA
+823 
-829 HAEGWPSIA
+829 
-838 SGTSAHAE
+838 
-846 GSSTASGDDSHAE
+846 STAIGHYLKNISDNQLLIGKYNI
-859 GGSTTASGDD
+859 
-869 SHTEGMCTT
+869 
-878 ASGQSSHAEGEHT
+878 SS
-891 EASEIGAHAEGSYT
+891 
-905 KAMGAYSHAE
+905 
-915 GGSTTASG
+915 
-923 DYSHAGG
+923 DYP
-930 VGTIAK
+930 
-936 NDYQTVIGRYN
+936 
-947 ANKNSAFIIGNG
+947 FIIGNG

-1009 LTIYAVGYVTTRGKE
+1009 LTIYAVGYVTTGGKE

-1046 NGLTIRQNG
+1046 HGLTIRQNG

-1070 SFRAAIVGS
+1070 SFRAAMVGS

>member
-22 RYHLLQSSTLAA
+22 RYYLLQSSTLAA

-74 TLKYSEVS
+74 ALKYSEVS

-102 TADSANSKI
+102 TAN
-111 DGLQVGGR
+111 
-119 NMLRGSSFDNQ
+119 
-130 PNVNNTYIKYKN
+130 
-142 NSVKLTVDNTNGAT
+142 
-156 GTIKYVSIS
+156 
-165 SLTQSWNLSDVIGKT
+165 
-180 ITISMWVYVE
+180 
-190 KSKQVDGYEFRIVYT
+190 
-205 HEGNTKWFNPDTKYP
+205 
-220 YYVPDADKLKVGWNY
+220 
-235 LYASFTI
+235 
-242 PSDST
+242 
-247 QADFNFTLCARAGK
+247 
-261 TSTAWFSSPK
+261 
-271 AEIGNVATDW
+271 
-281 TPAPED
+281 D

-304 LSGGFWTTTAPT
+304 LSGGSWSTTAPT

-363 TAITY
+363 TAIAY

-436 GEQLT
+436 GEKLV
-441 CDSVNG
+441 CDSING
-447 CNSIDTEKYEDIGY
+447 CNSIDTMKYEDSGY
-461 HIVTPNAGNLNNGIL
+461 HIVTPNAGNSNNGIL

-521 WWVGDQS
+521 WWVGDHS

-567 DLYIRNAKLEKGTV
+567 DLYIRNAKLEKGTI

-592 ETRVSNAETAIS
+592 GTRVSDAETAIS

-615 QDEVTTISDNLEV
+615 QDKVTAISDDLKV

-643 QLNWDKLISTG
+643 QLNWDKLISTD
-654 NAEIASHKDYITFD
+654 NAEVASHQDYITFD

-690 QFKGTSDTEVT
+690 QFKGTSNTEVT

-723 NSLKFGDI
+723 NSLKFGK
-731 LMKPTSSGNLAI
+731 LYLKPNNENNSVDLYYSDSESDVISGSYVRLGQTISMGNGMGSGFLKLNTGCIQMYPTTLADTNGNGNTGKFELHAGGSYPYI
-743 DDYVE
+743 IFGDYNTNDE
-748 FGPTVR
+748 AKKEKGRYSVR
-754 IGNPSSRYTRINSN
+754 IGGS
-768 GLMVNNENTVI
+768 NTVSGNCSV
-779 AQIGYGTAGDPN
+779 AIGYSSD
-791 GGNSVYAFY
+791 V
-800 TFGERKTGTLSGGYS
+800 SGK
-815 LVEGFNNT
+815 N
-823 ATGFCA
+823 
-829 HAEGWPSIA
+829 
-838 SGTSAHAE
+838 
-846 GSSTASGDDSHAE
+846 STAIGHYLKNISDNQLLIGKYNI
-859 GGSTTASGDD
+859 
-869 SHTEGMCTT
+869 
-878 ASGQSSHAEGEHT
+878 SS
-891 EASEIGAHAEGSYT
+891 
-905 KAMGAYSHAE
+905 
-915 GGSTTASG
+915 
-923 DYSHAGG
+923 DYP
-930 VGTIAK
+930 
-936 NDYQTVIGRYN
+936 
-947 ANKNSAFIIGNG
+947 FIIGNG

>member
-22 RYHLLQSSTLAA
+22 RYYLLQSSTLAA

-119 NMLRGSSFDNQ
+119 NLARKTSSDWSSWIIPVANKANICASLTSIYPGDKKVGDIFTITFDIEVKKFTAGSGGTFNIFFQGAVDGAWKVSNPFVNISPVFDFKTKALAGDFTERVSATCKIINDNQ
-130 PNVNNTYIKYKN
+130 ASAKKFDFDVRCDYSDGTGKYRIK
-142 NSVKLTVDNTNGAT
+142 
-156 GTIKYVSIS
+156 
-165 SLTQSWNLSDVIGKT
+165 NLK
-180 ITISMWVYVE
+180 VE
-190 KSKQVDGYEFRIVYT
+190 K
-205 HEGNTKWFNPDTKYP
+205 GNK
-220 YYVPDADKLKVGWNY
+220 
-235 LYASFTI
+235 
-242 PSDST
+242 
-247 QADFNFTLCARAGK
+247 
-261 TSTAWFSSPK
+261 
-271 AEIGNVATDW
+271 ATDW

-287 AIADTYQ
+287 AMADTYQ
-294 EYYLSASQTA
+294 EYYLSTSQTA
-304 LSGGFWTTTAPT
+304 LSGGSWSTTAPT
-316 WVNGKYMWSRT
+316 WANGKYMWSRT

-409 STSYSISST
+409 STSYGISST

-592 ETRVSNAETAIS
+592 KTRLSNAETAIS
-604 NNAKEIKLKAS
+604 NNTKEIKLKAS
-615 QDEVTTISDNLEV
+615 QDEVTAISDNLEV

-643 QLNWDKLISTG
+643 QLNWDKLISTD
-654 NAEIASHKDYITFD
+654 NAEVASHQDYITFD

-690 QFKGTSDTEVT
+690 QFKGTSNTEVT

-723 NSLKFGDI
+723 NSLKFGK
-731 LMKPTSSGNLAI
+731 LYLKPNNENNSVDLYYSDSESDVISGSYVRLGQTISMGNGMGSGFLKLNTGCIQMYPTTLADTI
-743 DDYVE
+743 GNGNTGKFELHAGGSYPYIIFGDYNTNDE
-748 FGPTVR
+748 AKKEKGRYSVR
-754 IGNPSSRYTRINSN
+754 IGGS
-768 GLMVNNENTVI
+768 NTVSGNCSV
-779 AQIGYGTAGDPN
+779 AIGYSSD
-791 GGNSVYAFY
+791 V
-800 TFGERKTGTLSGGYS
+800 SGK
-815 LVEGFNNT
+815 N
-823 ATGFCA
+823 
-829 HAEGWPSIA
+829 
-838 SGTSAHAE
+838 
-846 GSSTASGDDSHAE
+846 STAIGHYLKNISDNQLLIGKYNI
-859 GGSTTASGDD
+859 
-869 SHTEGMCTT
+869 
-878 ASGQSSHAEGEHT
+878 SS
-891 EASEIGAHAEGSYT
+891 
-905 KAMGAYSHAE
+905 
-915 GGSTTASG
+915 
-923 DYSHAGG
+923 DYP
-930 VGTIAK
+930 
-936 NDYQTVIGRYN
+936 
-947 ANKNSAFIIGNG
+947 FIIGNG

-1009 LTIYAVGYVTTRGKE
+1009 LTIYAVGYVTTGGKE

>member
-22 RYHLLQSSTLAA
+22 RYYLLQSSTLAA

-74 TLKYSEVS
+74 ALKYSEVS

-102 TADSANSKI
+102 TAN
-111 DGLQVGGR
+111 
-119 NMLRGSSFDNQ
+119 
-130 PNVNNTYIKYKN
+130 
-142 NSVKLTVDNTNGAT
+142 
-156 GTIKYVSIS
+156 
-165 SLTQSWNLSDVIGKT
+165 
-180 ITISMWVYVE
+180 
-190 KSKQVDGYEFRIVYT
+190 
-205 HEGNTKWFNPDTKYP
+205 
-220 YYVPDADKLKVGWNY
+220 DAM
-235 LYASFTI
+235 
-242 PSDST
+242 
-247 QADFNFTLCARAGK
+247 
-261 TSTAWFSSPK
+261 
-271 AEIGNVATDW
+271 
-281 TPAPED
+281 
-287 AIADTYQ
+287 ADTYQ

-304 LSGGFWTTTAPT
+304 LSGGSWSTTAPA
-316 WVNGKYMWSRT
+316 WANGKYMWSRT

-363 TAITY
+363 TAIAY

-409 STSYSISST
+409 STSYGVSST

-436 GEQLT
+436 GEQFV
-441 CDSVNG
+441 CDSING
-447 CNSIDTEKYEDIGY
+447 CNSIDTMKYEDIGY
-461 HIVTPNAGNLNNGIL
+461 HIVTPNAGNSNNGIQ
-476 FVFKDFTT
+476 FKFNDIST

-521 WWVGDQS
+521 WWEGTS
-528 DNSEFVPTNE
+528 SNMAEFVPTNE
-538 FKRASVTFTIPNT
+538 FKRASVTFTIPSS

-567 DLYIRNAKLEKGTV
+567 DLYIRNVKLEKGTV

-592 ETRVSNAETAIS
+592 ETRVSDAETAIS
-604 NNAKEIKLKAS
+604 NNEKEIKLKAS
-615 QDEVTTISDNLEV
+615 QVEVTAISDDLKV

-643 QLNWDKLISTG
+643 QLNWDKLISTD
-654 NAEIASHKDYITFD
+654 NAEVASHQDYITFD

-709 ITGKTFHISDGEIQ
+709 ITGRTFHISDGEIQ
-723 NSLKFGDI
+723 NSLKFGNI
-731 LMKPTSSGNLAI
+731 LMKPTSNGNLAI
-743 DDYVE
+743 GDHAE
-748 FGPTVR
+748 FGSTVR

-779 AQIGYGTAGDPN
+779 AQIGYGTAGDTN

-829 HAEGWPSIA
+829 HAEGWLSIA

-846 GSSTASGDDSHAE
+846 GS
-859 GGSTTASGDD
+859 STTASGDD

-891 EASEIGAHAEGSYT
+891 EASEIGAHAEGGYT
-905 KAMGAYSHAE
+905 KAMGV
-915 GGSTTASG
+915 
-923 DYSHAGG
+923 YSHAGG
-930 VGTIAK
+930 AGTIAK

-959 SSDTERSNALTV
+959 SSDTERSNAFTV

-1009 LTIYAVGYVTTRGKE
+1009 LTIYAVGYVTTGGKE

-1046 NGLTIRQNG
+1046 HGLTIRQNG